1 LTARSTRKLWPKIGY
16 LAGRAANPQKS
27 WHFLRRPGHG
37 RRTRTRSCDSRQPA
51 ICEPS
56 SRPGYWAD
64 DLTRHSATLGAGI
77 AVGALVAGA
86 VLSYFGAPAQ
96 RAQRPV
102 VGAAAAPTTAAAPL
116 KERDDDLAERIA
128 ALETQLAEER
138 ERRIDLAR
146 QIDEVYERIASA
158 GDEAAPATEY
168 TADADGRGSVDEE
181 TVREAVD
188 YSKSR
193 MERALIS
200 AGLDESLAAEIKRRG
215 DEVAMTEMYLRD
227 QATREGWIDTP
238 RFEEEMEALA
248 AERTDLR
255 EELGDDAYD
264 RYLFA
269 MGQRNR
275 VIVNDVMINS
285 AAEEVGLQ
293 QGDLIV
299 GYGDQRVFFP
309 EDLVSQTHSGDIGE
323 PVVLRVIRQ
332 QEPVEIE
339 VPRGP
344 LGVRIGGAQDDPEI
358 R

>member
-1 LTARSTRKLWPKIGY
+1 MDAAAAVPRTAPR
-16 LAGRAANPQKS
+16 
-27 WHFLRRPGHG
+27 
-37 RRTRTRSCDSRQPA
+37 
-51 ICEPS
+51 
-56 SRPGYWAD
+56 
-64 DLTRHSATLGAGI
+64 
-77 AVGALVAGA
+77 
-86 VLSYFGAPAQ
+86 
-96 RAQRPV
+96 
-102 VGAAAAPTTAAAPL
+102 AAAAPVA
-116 KERDDDLAERIA
+116 ERDDRLAERIA

-138 ERRIDLAR
+138 ARRIDLAR
-146 QIDEVYERIASA
+146 QIDEVYEQLASV
-158 GDEAAPATEY
+158 GGAADPATAD
-168 TADADGRGSVDEE
+168 TAGATAHGSVDEE

-188 YSKSR
+188 YGKSQ

-238 RFEEEMEALA
+238 RFDEEMEALA

-255 EELGDDAYD
+255 DELGDDAYD

-293 QGDLIV
+293 QGDLIIR
-299 GYGDQRVFFP
+299 YGEQRVFFP
-309 EDLVSQTHSGDIGE
+309 EDLVSQTHTGDIGE
-323 PVVLRVIRQ
+323 PVLVRVIRQ

-344 LGVRIGGAQDDPEI
+344 LGVRVGGTQDDPEI

>member
-1 LTARSTRKLWPKIGY
+1 MISRGTA
-16 LAGRAANPQKS
+16 
-27 WHFLRRPGHG
+27 
-37 RRTRTRSCDSRQPA
+37 
-51 ICEPS
+51 
-56 SRPGYWAD
+56 
-64 DLTRHSATLGAGI
+64 ATLGAGI
-77 AVGALVAGA
+77 AVGALVAGT
-86 VLSYFGAPAQ
+86 VLRYSSAPAQ
-96 RAQRPV
+96 RAERPMDAAAAV
-102 VGAAAAPTTAAAPL
+102 PRTAPRAAAAPVA
-116 KERDDDLAERIA
+116 ERDDRLAERIA

-138 ERRIDLAR
+138 ARRIDLAR
-146 QIDEVYERIASA
+146 QIDEVYEQLASV
-158 GDEAAPATEY
+158 GGAADPATAD
-168 TADADGRGSVDEE
+168 TAGATAHGSVDEE

-188 YSKSR
+188 YGKSQ

-238 RFEEEMEALA
+238 RFDEEMEALA

-255 EELGDDAYD
+255 DELGDDAYD

-293 QGDLIV
+293 QGDLIIR
-299 GYGDQRVFFP
+299 YGEQRVFFP
-309 EDLVSQTHSGDIGE
+309 EDLVSQTHTGDIGE
-323 PVVLRVIRQ
+323 PVLVRVIRQ

-344 LGVRIGGAQDDPEI
+344 LGVRVGGTQDDPEI